1 MNKPLMENPTMR
13 KSLRST
19 CRCVGVSMTLAV
31 LMLAC
36 RAERLQVEPFMDE
49 PRPVELINGPVGKA
63 LTSVR
68 DSSLFGEGSIL
79 SESDVVGLGGP
90 SCALGSVA
98 CGFSAINNELYW
110 EGEGGTYFL
119 STGVG
124 SVWAR
129 GVFEIFRGT
138 ATTSTG
144 KVISCGYPVMKA
156 NVCSESVPRLV
167 EIRVVPGDHRLRGD
181 GGRGEFG
188 VQRFLQQGEMLHPA
202 HATKLE
208 FDLQQRRR
216 HPSLLLITGAP
227 VRDATGVPFETR
239 HHALDQVG
247 GMETLSQLVG
257 DPQAMQRQRFVETFL
272 QAARG

>member
-156 NVCSESVPRLV
+156 NVCSDVQTFVHTCFSEKNHLEIEVGHKAVTLMGVPHIGVTDTRSTCNPQN
-167 EIRVVPGDHRLRGD
+167 EDTCGG
-181 GGRGEFG
+181 GGR
-188 VQRFLQQGEMLHPA
+188 VSR
-202 HATKLE
+202 
-208 FDLQQRRR
+208 
-216 HPSLLLITGAP
+216 
-227 VRDATGVPFETR
+227 V
-239 HHALDQVG
+239 
-247 GMETLSQLVG
+247 
-257 DPQAMQRQRFVETFL
+257 
-272 QAARG
+272 